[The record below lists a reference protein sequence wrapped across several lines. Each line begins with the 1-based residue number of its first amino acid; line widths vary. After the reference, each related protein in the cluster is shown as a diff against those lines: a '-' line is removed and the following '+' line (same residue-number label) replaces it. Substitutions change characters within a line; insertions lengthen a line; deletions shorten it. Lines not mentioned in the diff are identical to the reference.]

1 MMFERTVSGYRTQL
15 RILVVLMLFALV
27 VASAFG
33 VSFSNLQIEAIAQE
47 GSAAV
52 QSIMEKKHATAV
64 TVILADANG
73 IIWQGAY
80 GEIEQGKGALP
91 T

>member
-80 GEIEQGKGALP
+80 GEI
-91 T
+91 